1 MRILGID
8 PGSITTGYGVV
19 DNKKGKLFC
28 VSDGS
33 ISTVKK
39 SPLQERLSIVFD
51 LLCNIIADY
60 KPDAVAVEDIFF
72 AKNVRSAIMLGQAR
86 GVALL
91 CAGKANLPVFEYS
104 PAKVK
109 QSIVGYGN
117 ATKEQVQRMVKTLLK
132 MPVIPKA
139 DAADALAVAICHIHH
154 NGRQWARGNRR

>member
-8 PGSITTGYGVV
+8 PGSIITGYGVV
-19 DNKKGKLFC
+19 DNKNGKLFY

-33 ISTVKK
+33 ISTVPK
-39 SPLQERLSIVFD
+39 SPLQERLGVVFD
-51 LLCNIIADY
+51 LLYNIVADY

-72 AKNVRSAIMLGQAR
+72 ARNVKSAIMLGQAR

-91 CAGKANLPVFEYS
+91 CASKANLPVFEYS
-104 PAKVK
+104 PATVK

-154 NGRQWARGNRR
+154 YKMR